1 LHPCSLHS
9 PPPRSEIN
17 QISQPPAAT
26 GINMVLEARGGAGL
40 AGEVRNY
47 SFSCINIYFI
57 SMRLDSSSTPLSLN
71 HPNKSRHV
79 LKKIGLETAKGG
91 QFLLGPFYLFTTRC
105 LNLRRPPL
113 PQAVSV
119 SFTST
124 APIHIAP
131 PPCHQPCS
139 RRLNSNTGNEWWRCL
154 CRAGE
159 F

>member
-1 LHPCSLHS
+1 
-9 PPPRSEIN
+9 
-17 QISQPPAAT
+17 
-26 GINMVLEARGGAGL
+26 MVLEARGGADL

-47 SFSCINIYFI
+47 SFSCMNIYFI
-57 SMRLDSSSTPLSLN
+57 SIRLDSISTPLSSN

-105 LNLRRPPL
+105 LILCCPPL

-124 APIHIAP
+124 VPIHIAP
-131 PPCHQPCS
+131 PPCHQPVGRQLQFRMDVAELPRGQHGAEDRWE
-139 RRLNSNTGNEWWRCL
+139 RRGDEEESGYI
-154 CRAGE
+154 
-159 F
+159 